1 MIKEGDIVEL
11 LPTDNRNRQLRS
23 QEKKYDWEVLT
34 IGTPQCLAGRLG
46 YFIKH
51 LGSAHTRWVSEND
64 IKLHEFR
71 ENTYDV
77 C

>member
-34 IGTPQCLAGRLG
+34 VGAPQCLAGRIGFL
-46 YFIKH
+46 IKH
-51 LGSAHTRWVSEND
+51 LGSDHTRWVSDKD
-64 IKLHEFR
+64 IKIRTYR
-71 ENTYDV
+71 ENRYE
-77 C
+77 

>member
-23 QEKKYDWEVLT
+23 QENKYDWEVLK
-34 IGTPQCLAGRLG
+34 IDTPQCLSGKLG

-51 LGSAHTRWVSEND
+51 IGSAHTRWVTVND
-64 IKLHEFR
+64 IKLRTFK
-71 ENTYDV
+71 ENRR
-77 C
+77 